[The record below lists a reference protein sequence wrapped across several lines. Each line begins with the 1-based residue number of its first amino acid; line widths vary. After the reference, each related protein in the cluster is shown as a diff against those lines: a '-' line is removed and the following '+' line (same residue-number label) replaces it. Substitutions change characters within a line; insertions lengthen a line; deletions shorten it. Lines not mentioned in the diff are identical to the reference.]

1 MTPMGSSPAR
11 RIEMQRTQD
20 RRSGFCGSSRVL
32 DSAGVI
38 ELALLPVFLLQGS
51 VRARDIRA
59 RDIVVFEM
67 LKAS

>member
-1 MTPMGSSPAR
+1 
-11 RIEMQRTQD
+11 
-20 RRSGFCGSSRVL
+20 L
-32 DSAGVI
+32 H
-38 ELALLPVFLLQGS
+38 QGS

>member
-1 MTPMGSSPAR
+1 MH
-11 RIEMQRTQD
+11 
-20 RRSGFCGSSRVL
+20 SGFCGSSRVL

-67 LKAS
+67 LKAP

>member
-1 MTPMGSSPAR
+1 
-11 RIEMQRTQD
+11 
-20 RRSGFCGSSRVL
+20 VL